1 WSLRRRGFGLVDVY
15 PPLPE
20 INHWVQGGMLV
31 IGGTPTLEP
40 RIRLGREVVCEHLD
54 EARFPNPRL
63 PMQQHHLP
71 HALLD
76 LGPTPLQQG
85 EFGFPSHQWGEASRG
100 RHVQAAL
107 SLARLEYLTHLKG
120 GGHTT
125 ELLSTEIA
133 AGKIALNE
141 AKRGATNDDRIR
153 RCQTLEPRRNIRRF
167 PQRQLFSSA
176 AAELANHD
184 QARMDPQP
192 HGQLGTVRQPETRM

>member
-1 WSLRRRGFGLVDVY
+1 RGIVPLDVQ

-20 INHWVQGGMLV
+20 VNHRVQGCMLV

-40 RIRLGREVVCEHLD
+40 RIRLCREVFFEHLD

-107 SLARLEYLTHLKG
+107 SLARLEYLIHLKG

-133 AGKIALNE
+133 TSKIALNE
-141 AKRGATNDDRIR
+141 SKRGATNDDRIR
-153 RCQTLEPRRNIRRF
+153 RC
-167 PQRQLFSSA
+167 
-176 AAELANHD
+176 
-184 QARMDPQP
+184 
-192 HGQLGTVRQPETRM
+192 